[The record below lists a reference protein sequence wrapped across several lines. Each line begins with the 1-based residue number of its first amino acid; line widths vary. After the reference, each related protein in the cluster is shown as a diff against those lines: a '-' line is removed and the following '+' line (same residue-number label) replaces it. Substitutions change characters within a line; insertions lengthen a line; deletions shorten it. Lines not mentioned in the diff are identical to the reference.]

1 MDDIEQQVR
10 APTGSDPRV
19 LQNAAV
25 LSVQEVMTG
34 DEATAKDARVR
45 AAEAVARAPYIS
57 VKQAR
62 SQIGQHGK
70 TYRENIS
77 AAKQQ
82 GITAM
87 QAATA
92 AVSAGAI
99 LALVALALGALASW
113 FGGTIGTK
121 RRCVVQTETLPRT
134 I

>member
-1 MDDIEQQVR
+1 M
-10 APTGSDPRV
+10 
-19 LQNAAV
+19 
-25 LSVQEVMTG
+25 MTG

-62 SQIGQHGK
+62 SQISQHGK

-113 FGGTIGTK
+113 FSGTIGTK